1 MQRQLELL
9 KARLTDPDVEWQD
22 INDLRASFYKEAESR
37 DTTRKGSKLLY
48 EYMEAGWVSPP
59 ITLPSAEK
67 ESVAINKDGSMTLE
81 KEFVDIDPDT
91 LKDPR
96 TLMLAHGYDPD
107 KFKLLSSKNSSWTVG
122 GRTQTSSK
130 IVVSPLEQTA
140 PSKEELE
147 QWFSELA
154 RNYAPMP
161 VEHKHDDTSEDILV
175 IPFSDLHFGLK
186 ASNYRTGNEYSMG
199 TARKVLWDAVNN
211 ILSSTNYRKFKQIV
225 LTIGGDMINA
235 DNIAGTT
242 TRGTAQDNDGDYF
255 SICKE
260 LYNTMVG
267 VTEELLIYAPLHI
280 IYIPG
285 NHDKTVSYQ
294 LAQYLKAWHRNNS
307 KVTIDDSPFPRK
319 YFMYGKTLMMFSHD
333 GDLKRLPQLVADE
346 ARQMWSQINFTEV
359 FLQHL
364 HSEQVLLES
373 NHMRIQRLPTLSGSS
388 AWSVDQGYRSQ
399 RQHKSFVYDKDGLK
413 TVLYT
418 RA

>member
-1 MQRQLELL
+1 MQRQFDLL
-9 KARLTDPDVEWQD
+9 KARLTDPEVEWQN
-22 INDLRASFYKEAESR
+22 INDLRAAFYHETESR

-48 EYMEAGWVSPP
+48 EYMEGGWINPP
-59 ITLPSAEK
+59 NK
-67 ESVAINKDGSMTLE
+67 ETATERQSVAINKDGSMTLE
-81 KEFVDIDPDT
+81 REFTNINEET
-91 LKDPR
+91 LKDPAA
-96 TLMLAHGYDPD
+96 LLIAHGYDPD
-107 KFKLLSSKNSSWTVG
+107 KFKLISSKNSSWNVG
-122 GRTQTSSK
+122 DKTQAASK
-130 IVVSPLEQTA
+130 IVVSPLEQKA
-140 PSKEELE
+140 PSKDDIE
-147 QWFSELA
+147 QWFIELA
-154 RNYAPMP
+154 KNYAPAP

-186 ASNYRTGNEYSMG
+186 ASKYRTGNEYNIG

-242 TRGTAQDNDGDYF
+242 TRGTAQDNDSDYF

-267 VTEELLIYAPLHI
+267 VTEELLMYAPLHI
-280 IYIPG
+280 VYIPG

-333 GDLKRLPQLVADE
+333 GDIKRLPQLVADE
-346 ARQMWSQINFTEV
+346 ARQYWSKVEFTEI

-388 AWSVDQGYRSQ
+388 AWSVDKGYRSQ